1 MVNIKV
7 TSKDSSHFKMLWPMK
22 IFFGYW
28 LHTNREVLFITREKN
43 YFNWLKQHDN
53 LLKKRGISPKA
64 KAETCPHIY
73 PVAAGPCLLAL
84 WQSPS
89 DTDNTH
95 TYAIWILI
103 PNSH

>member
-1 MVNIKV
+1 
-7 TSKDSSHFKMLWPMK
+7 MK

-28 LHTNREVLFITREKN
+28 LHINREVLFITREKN

-53 LLKKRGISPKA
+53 LLKKRGISSKA
-64 KAETCPHIY
+64 KAETCPQIY
-73 PVAAGPCLLAL
+73 PVAADPRLLAL
-84 WQSPS
+84 SPSPS
-89 DTDNTH
+89 DTDNTY